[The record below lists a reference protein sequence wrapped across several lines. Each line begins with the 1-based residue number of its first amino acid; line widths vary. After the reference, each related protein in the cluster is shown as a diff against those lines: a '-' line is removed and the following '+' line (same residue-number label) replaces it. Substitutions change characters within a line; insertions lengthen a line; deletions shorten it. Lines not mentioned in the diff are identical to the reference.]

1 MAGLVPAIHALR
13 KQDVDARHIGV
24 RKHAV
29 LLTPMAGRGGE
40 SVTGRR

>member
-13 KQDVDARHIGV
+13 KQDVDAWHIGV

-29 LLTPMAGRGGE
+29 LWTSMAWHDGE
-40 SVTGRR
+40 RVTGRR